1 MPVGAIVSEAWT
13 LYRGHWRHLVGV
25 AAVVYVAVAALT
37 LLLVLA
43 FDDLGLF
50 VSGMLALA
58 GIFWVQGALVVAVQD
73 IRDGRADLSVRQTI
87 EAMQPRLN
95 ALAGV
100 ALLVLVGM
108 FVAAFAIGIGLL
120 LLILPGLALTVLF
133 CWLLVRWILVV
144 PVLMLEGRSV
154 FDSFGRSAK
163 LVRGSG
169 WSVFGVVALTVV
181 VLVAVGIVVGLAL
194 VWLPE
199 HTRGPVTQLVSS
211 SLTAPF
217 AALAWTLTYFRLR
230 AREESSAPAAA
241 EVPV

>member
-87 EAMQPRLN
+87 S
-95 ALAGV
+95 
-100 ALLVLVGM
+100 
-108 FVAAFAIGIGLL
+108 
-120 LLILPGLALTVLF
+120 ILCV
-133 CWLLVRWILVV
+133 
-144 PVLMLEGRSV
+144 
-154 FDSFGRSAK
+154 DK
-163 LVRGSG
+163 
-169 WSVFGVVALTVV
+169 
-181 VLVAVGIVVGLAL
+181 
-194 VWLPE
+194 
-199 HTRGPVTQLVSS
+199 
-211 SLTAPF
+211 
-217 AALAWTLTYFRLR
+217 
-230 AREESSAPAAA
+230 
-241 EVPV
+241 